1 MKTGS
6 LDSRLMARRF
16 LKALSFASLDK
27 EDLLSPINQSTLHRS
42 SSVRSMVSS
51 ATYGC
56 NDDYVGLALPMDIN
70 DMFHIRDAPYFQQ
83 KTSLPAD
90 DKCPFYF
97 GDSDSDG
104 GRPYPPIPLLKQQ
117 FSISELMAS
126 RENNQNHILGPEE
139 TGLQE
144 HTDDNCLYC
153 VGTTVL
159 GHHTQPQIN
168 NTHTRTGLSRPAPGT
183 HWAMAKARLPGLFGP
198 SSLVSP
204 AAAQGCGKGI
214 SDDGPACRV
223 LLRKEV
229 LRLVINRHQP
239 QLFCWNQGPRNRTTD
254 DKGEV
259 SLCV

>member
-6 LDSRLMARRF
+6 LDSRLMARRLSAKRVSCPAVQPHRRMSISMPWF

-168 NTHTRTGLSRPAPGT
+168 NTHTRTG
-183 HWAMAKARLPGLFGP
+183 
-198 SSLVSP
+198 
-204 AAAQGCGKGI
+204 GKGI